1 MKRITHMIPQ
11 LIAGG
16 NFSDHRGTVSYVN
29 DFSFKDIDR
38 FYIISNSDAHP
49 VRAWQGHKLDAKN
62 FYCLSGSFRIHYVKI
77 DYWDHPSKDL
87 TIETVTLSASE
98 SKMLHIPAGYANAIE
113 SLELDSK
120 LLSFSN
126 LPLHNV
132 SDDDVRYEA
141 NYWKLNE

>member
-1 MKRITHMIPQ
+1 MKPKIIT
-11 LIAGG
+11 GG
-16 NFSDHRGTVSYVN
+16 NFTDHRGTVSYVN
-29 DFSFKDIDR
+29 DFSFNGIER
-38 FYIISNSDAHP
+38 FYIISNSDAYP
-49 VRAWQGHKLDAKN
+49 VRAWQGHKLDSKN

-77 DYWDHPSKDL
+77 DDWEHPSKDL
-87 TIETVTLSASE
+87 TIETVTLLASE

-113 SLELDSK
+113 SLESHSK
-120 LLSFSN
+120 LVSFST